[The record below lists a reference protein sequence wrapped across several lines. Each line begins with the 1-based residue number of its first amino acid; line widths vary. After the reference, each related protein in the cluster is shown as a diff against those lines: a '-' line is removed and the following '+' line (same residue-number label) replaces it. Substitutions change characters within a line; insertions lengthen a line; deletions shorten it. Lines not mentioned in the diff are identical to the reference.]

1 MDQTQQTTKPETTEQ
16 PKPTAPQAALATKKD
31 RPLIDRL
38 RGFETNPGMIE
49 EKLRVAAKEFHLV
62 TPATS
67 CGQLPE
73 GCAVAFS
80 PVLIDVEHETYAIPG
95 SSNRGLAK
103 VALDR
108 ISQAAGIS
116 WAPEMCAR
124 LDDGSDPHYCHY
136 RVVGRVR
143 HFDGTTVVIQG
154 EKEMDAREGSP
165 QIESLIAKSAK
176 KAQREAQQKG
186 GSLSDADARR
196 VGRGKA
202 ENQIREL
209 RLHILSHAETKARLR
224 AIRSLG
230 IRTSYEEAELEH
242 PFVVAR
248 IQFTGKSED
257 PELRRMFAEKTA
269 DAFLGATSALYA
281 GAPRALSA
289 PAAGHAPPPPA
300 LPQHAPPPVG
310 RVAAD
315 EDDGVIEAR
324 QTPVPAAPKA
334 AGAPQG
340 DQKLEAGADGGG
352 VMRFGSAKGTSFR
365 DADED
370 DLAWYAGA
378 LKKSIKDPEKA
389 QYIEGNKRDLAAIDH
404 ELKRRAG
411 EDDGL

>member
-1 MDQTQQTTKPETTEQ
+1 MEQTTKSETTEQ
-16 PKPTAPQAALATKKD
+16 TKAPAQAALATKKD

-95 SSNRGLAK
+95 SSGRGLAK

-154 EKEMDAREGSP
+154 EKEMDVREGSP

-176 KAQREAQQKG
+176 KAQRENKA
-186 GSLSDADARR
+186 LSDADARR
-196 VGRGKA
+196 IGRGKA

-230 IRTSYEEAELEH
+230 IRTSYEESELEH

-269 DAFLGATSALYA
+269 DAFLGATTALYA
-281 GAPRALSA
+281 GAPRAL
-289 PAAGHAPPPPA
+289 PAQTQGHAPPPPA

-310 RVAAD
+310 RMAD
-315 EDDGVIEAR
+315 DDDGAIEAR

-334 AGAPQG
+334 TPAASG
-340 DQKLEAGADGGG
+340 DTKPEAGSDAGGG

-370 DLAWYAGA
+370 DLGWYAGA

-389 QYIEGNKRDLAAIDH
+389 QYIESNKRDLSAIEH
-404 ELKRRAG
+404 ELKRRNG

>member
-1 MDQTQQTTKPETTEQ
+1 MEQQTTKPETTEQ
-16 PKPTAPQAALATKKD
+16 SKAPAPQQTALATKKD

-38 RGFETNPGMIE
+38 RGFETNPSMIE

-95 SSNRGLAK
+95 STNRGLAK

-116 WAPEMCAR
+116 WAPDMCAR

-154 EKEMDAREGSP
+154 EKEMDVREGSP

-176 KAQREAQQKG
+176 KAQRENKK
-186 GSLSDADARR
+186 LSDADARR
-196 VGRGKA
+196 IGRDKA
-202 ENQIREL
+202 EGQIREL

-230 IRTSYEEAELEH
+230 IRTSYEESELAH

-281 GAPRALSA
+281 GAPRALPTQA
-289 PAAGHAPPPPA
+289 PGHAPPPPAA

-310 RVAAD
+310 RAPVDDD
-315 EDDGVIEAR
+315 EDVLEAR
-324 QTPVPAAPKA
+324 QTPTPPEPKA
-334 AGAPQG
+334 TAAETKP
-340 DQKLEAGADGGG
+340 EAGAGAGA
-352 VMRFGSAKGTSFR
+352 VMRFGSAKGTPLR
-365 DADED
+365 EADDD
-370 DLAWYAGA
+370 DLTWYAGA

-389 QYIEGNKRDLAAIDH
+389 QYLESNKRDLAAVEH